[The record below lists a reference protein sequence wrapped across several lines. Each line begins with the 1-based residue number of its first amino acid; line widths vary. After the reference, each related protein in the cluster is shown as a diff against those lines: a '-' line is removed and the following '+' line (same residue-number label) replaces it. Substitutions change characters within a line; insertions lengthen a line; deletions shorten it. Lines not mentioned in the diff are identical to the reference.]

1 MPTLPAANT
10 YLPTL
15 MIAEKIAACILSKA

>member
-1 MPTLPAANT
+1 MAK

-15 MIAEKIAACILSKA
+15 MILK

>member
-10 YLPTL
+10 YLPNM
-15 MIAEKIAACILSKA
+15 MIAEKIAAVVASGE